1 MRIIYHTSHG
11 TLRATRYTEGM
22 PSAESQPAERFKYT
36 RAHRLGGDKQFQAVF
51 NNKLRKSSGPLA
63 VLALPNE
70 LEHHRLGM
78 TVSRRVGNAVKR
90 HKIKRLLR
98 EAFRLNQA
106 RWPGRYDLV
115 VIVYPHEVLTLDEY
129 AEHLSRA
136 ADQLH
141 AVVVKRAA
149 RQAEGRTPGGDG

>member
-1 MRIIYHTSHG
+1 
-11 TLRATRYTEGM
+11 M
-22 PSAESQPAERFKYT
+22 PSAEPQPVERFKYT

-63 VLALPNE
+63 VLALSNE
-70 LEHHRLGM
+70 LEHHRFGM

-106 RWPGRYDLV
+106 TWPGRYDLV

-129 AEHLSRA
+129 MAHLSKA
-136 ADQLH
+136 VDQLH
-141 AVVVKRAA
+141 LVAEKRTA
-149 RQAEGRTPGGDG
+149 RQAEGNATEGDQ